1 MVEELALHED
11 RTVRRWVIG
20 ATVASILLT
29 WLLASPDWM
38 MRQVTKEGAYLESL
52 IGYEKA
58 RNTVD
63 AAIGVAHRI
72 HRWGTGWL
80 VAKHRAETRWVRE
93 RGATARW
100 LITLLVLRMFC
111 ALWMLGI
118 FFPLLIAA
126 FIDGWARR
134 AIAAESGEY
143 PNAVRFNIGYY
154 LWQLAW
160 IVPLVLL
167 GIPVAVPVGL
177 FAIYWL
183 LLAAG
188 VYLLIRHLHPRV

>member
-1 MVEELALHED
+1 MA
-11 RTVRRWVIG
+11 G
-20 ATVASILLT
+20 ILLT
-29 WLLASPDWM
+29 WLIAPPDWM
-38 MRQVTKEGAYLESL
+38 MNQVSKESAYLESL

-58 RNTVD
+58 RDTVN
-63 AAIGVAHRI
+63 AAIGIAHRL

-80 VAKHRAETRWVRE
+80 IAKHHTSTRWVRE
-93 RGATARW
+93 RTDTARW
-100 LITLLVLRMFC
+100 LMTLLVLRMFG

-118 FFPLLIAA
+118 FFPLLVAA

-143 PNAVRFNIGYY
+143 PNAVRFNVGYY

-160 IVPLVLL
+160 IIPLVLM
-167 GIPVAVPVGL
+167 GIPVAVPVAL
-177 FAIYWL
+177 FAIYWV